1 MEFTWHAKKRQANR
15 RKHSLDFADA
25 ASVFAGPTV
34 TYEDTRDRYG
44 EQRFNTTGLLGTA
57 VVVITHTETDDTIH
71 IISMRKAENDEIKN
85 FFSYL

>member
-1 MEFTWHAKKRQANR
+1 MEFTWHDKKRQANR
-15 RKHSLDFADA
+15 RKQSLDFADA

-71 IISMRKAENDEIKN
+71 IISMRKAENDEIED

>member
-1 MEFTWHAKKRQANR
+1 MEFTWHDKKRQANR
-15 RKHSLDFADA
+15 HKHSLDFADA

-57 VVVITHTETDDTIH
+57 IVVITHTETDDTIH
-71 IISMRKAENDEIKN
+71 IISMRKAENDEIEN